1 MTPAKRHREHLAAAG
16 YNRLPPDTRR
26 VIAEVMRLAARG
38 MPAQDATELLTGS
51 PRLPAG
57 ADKPGMPVAAI
68 TTTTR
73 QDRQPENV

>member
-38 MPAQDATELLTGS
+38 MPAQDAIELLTGS
-51 PRLPAG
+51 SRLPAG
-57 ADKPGMPVAAI
+57 ENWPGVA
-68 TTTTR
+68 
-73 QDRQPENV
+73 V

>member
-16 YNRLPPDTRR
+16 YNRLPPDMRR

-38 MPAQDATELLTGS
+38 MPAQDAIELLTGS

-57 ADKPGMPVAAI
+57 ENWPGVA
-68 TTTTR
+68 
-73 QDRQPENV
+73 V